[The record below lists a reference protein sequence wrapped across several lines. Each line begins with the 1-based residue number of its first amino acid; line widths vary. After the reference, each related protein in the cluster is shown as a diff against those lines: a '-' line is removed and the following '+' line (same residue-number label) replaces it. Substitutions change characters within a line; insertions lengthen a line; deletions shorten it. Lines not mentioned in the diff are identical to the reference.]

1 MDKKRICSR
10 EDKIKIII
18 ALIAAPI
25 GLVISIMFWSEI
37 IRLLGQMFFQ
47 S

>member
-10 EDKIKIII
+10 CDKIKIFMT
-18 ALIAAPI
+18 LIAAPI
-25 GLVISIMFWSEI
+25 GLVLSIMFWSEI
-37 IRLLGQMFFQ
+37 IRLLGQMFFR

>member
-10 EDKIKIII
+10 CDKIKIFI
-18 ALIAAPI
+18 ATIAAPI

-37 IRLLGQMFFQ
+37 IRLLGQMFFR

>member
-1 MDKKRICSR
+1 MKSRRICSR
-10 EDKIKIII
+10 EDKIKIVIT
-18 ALIAAPI
+18 LIAAPI

-37 IRLLGQMFFQ
+37 IRLLGQMFFR

>member
-1 MDKKRICSR
+1 MKSRRIRSR
-10 EDKIKIII
+10 EDKIKIFI

-37 IRLLGQMFFQ
+37 FRLLGQTFFR